1 MRVLVVEDEA
11 AVADSVR
18 TRLER
23 SGFVVDVARDGEDG
37 WFAGDTED
45 FSAVILDLGLPTMDG
60 LTILKRWRKEGRS
73 MPVIVLT
80 ARGSWKER
88 VEGIDA
94 GADDYLPK
102 PFQIEEL
109 IARLHAVMRR
119 TAGQA
124 SNTMTIGPVTVDSR
138 RKIVTVNGASVD
150 LTPLEFR
157 LLSCLAFRSGAVV
170 SSVDL
175 LDHLYGHD
183 HDKEVNV
190 LEVLL
195 GRLRRKIG
203 AEVIG
208 TRRGQGYY
216 LKVQ

>member
-1 MRVLVVEDEA
+1 MRVLVVEDEV

-18 TRLER
+18 MRLER

-102 PFQIEEL
+102 PFQLEEL

-124 SNTMTIGPVTVDSR
+124 SNVMTIGPVTVDSR
-138 RKIVTVNGASVD
+138 RKVVTVEGASVD

-170 SSVDL
+170 SAVDL
-175 LDHLYGHD
+175 LDHLYGQN

-216 LKVQ
+216 LKVR